1 MLQVITENIGD
12 MSVIEC
18 KGRITCD
25 EAPDLRAA
33 VIAQKRTR
41 MLILDFSEVNA
52 IEGPGV
58 GMLVSLQNW
67 AQQHDIR
74 FKVFNP
80 SYSVRHRL
88 EQASS
93 MHEIEIASSPEVM
106 GLLVQAK
113 YKIAEEANNS
123 AMAA

>member
-1 MLQVITENIGD
+1 MLQVITENIGN

-18 KGRITCD
+18 KGRIAFD
-25 EAPDLRAA
+25 EASELRAA
-33 VIAQKRTR
+33 VIGQSRTR

-58 GMLVSLQNW
+58 GVLVSLQNW
-67 AQQHDIR
+67 AMQRDIR
-74 FKVFNP
+74 LKVFNP

-93 MHEIEIASSPEVM
+93 MHEIEIASLPEVM
-106 GLLVQAK
+106 GLLVQAR
-113 YKIAEEANNS
+113 YQTAQEENNS